1 MIGAKIL
8 LADDTEIASLWL
20 REKPAV
26 GEYIWL
32 TGNAGEAARVE
43 HGTSSF
49 TVQEVAHW
57 VNEAWS
63 PGKHT
68 GEPIHTLA
76 VYVAPTKRDRAA

>member
-1 MIGAKIL
+1 M

-20 REKPAV
+20 RAKPSV

-32 TGNAGEAARVE
+32 TGNAGEAARAE

-57 VNEAWS
+57 VNAAWS
-63 PGKHT
+63 PGTHT
-68 GEPIHTLA
+68 GDPIHTLA
-76 VYVAPTKRDRAA
+76 VYVEPTQCPESVANE